1 MSLRSALLAD
11 EGACRLLPEQT
22 EGPYHRSVHP
32 ERVDITEDRPGVALQ
47 LALRLL
53 DADGRTPLAGAVVDV
68 WQADAGGRY
77 SGFPPM
83 PVKDDDAPLQAEDVP
98 DDVVAPQE
106 TFLRGSQRTDADGI
120 CAFTTLWP
128 GWYSGRTVHVHV
140 SAGLPDGRS
149 ATTQLYFPDELNDQV
164 LARPEY
170 GDDRGARDTTNAT
183 DSIYADGGEASTL
196 RLERD
201 GAGWAAWLCFTVGRA
216 DESR

>member
-1 MSLRSALLAD
+1 VSLRSRLLAED
-11 EGACRLLPEQT
+11 SPCPLLPERT
-22 EGPYHRSVHP
+22 EGPYHRAVHP
-32 ERVDITEDRPGVALQ
+32 EREDITEGHPGVALQ

-53 DADGRTPLAGAVVDV
+53 DADGTPLAGAVVDV

-83 PVKDDDAPLQAEDVP
+83 PVKDDDAPLLAEDVP

-106 TFLRGSQRTDADGI
+106 TFLRGSQRTDTEGV
-120 CAFTTLWP
+120 CAFTTIWP
-128 GWYSGRTVHVHV
+128 GWYSGRTVHVHASV
-140 SAGLPDGRS
+140 RLPDGRS
-149 ATTQLYFPDELNDQV
+149 ANTQLYFPDEFNDIV

-201 GAGWAAWLCFTVGRA
+201 GAGWAAWLCLLVARA
-216 DESR
+216 EKSG